1 MKHRVFHKMALYQGY
16 DGGKINVNISGGSG
30 VDKNGFTLKGDI
42 EMDGNEVKGLGAPTD
57 DTSAVTKKWVDDEI
71 VKHASV
77 TIQPAGFTMKGDIDM
92 GNNMITNVTP
102 GSDANNAATL
112 DYVRSQSIKHLP
124 LDGTRAMSGNLNMG
138 SNEIKALGNPT
149 TSRSAVT
156 LEYMTGALNKPVSGL
171 DIAGDIDMKNHEIK
185 NLSDPTTDESAVNKK
200 WVTDHVSGSS
210 LTSSGFLMTD
220 NIDMGG
226 HSITGLVGGSVEDTA
241 ALSSKTIDTWGLQFV
256 KRDGGTLASNLDA
269 NSFEITRVAN
279 PTTDVSAVSKKWVT
293 DHVSGSTINTRG
305 FTMTGNID
313 MGGHTIEKLRL
324 SSPDNPNRESVPNT
338 GWVTDKFMSKVGGLV
353 EGDIDM
359 RDSSDIVNLRDP
371 TNAKDAVNKQWVTDN
386 FARIIPS
393 GKYVEKLHHKVAQWV
408 WGYRGVTL
416 ANTKYHAYCHDGIPP
431 SWRTDTINSLA
442 NINLETI
449 TIKSNSSILAD
460 ITNVNLELILRVSIY
475 VKQSNGKFVQQ
486 KKDIVLGTIN
496 LARLQ
501 NCYFLGT
508 YQSDG
513 RSTACYAFKGN
524 SEYYIGGQAE
534 LVDNTMAWCVIVK
547 PEQSM
552 PTGKSMDMSF
562 CWSLLYAGPSGG

>member
-1 MKHRVFHKMALYQGY
+1 
-16 DGGKINVNISGGSG
+16 
-30 VDKNGFTLKGDI
+30 
-42 EMDGNEVKGLGAPTD
+42 
-57 DTSAVTKKWVDDEI
+57 
-71 VKHASV
+71 
-77 TIQPAGFTMKGDIDM
+77 
-92 GNNMITNVTP
+92 
-102 GSDANNAATL
+102 
-112 DYVRSQSIKHLP
+112 
-124 LDGTRAMSGNLNMG
+124 
-138 SNEIKALGNPT
+138 
-149 TSRSAVT
+149 
-156 LEYMTGALNKPVSGL
+156 MTGALNRPVSGL

-185 NLSDPTTDESAVNKK
+185 NLSDPTMDESAVNKK

-210 LTSSGFLMTD
+210 LTSSGFTMTG

-226 HSITGLVGGSVEDTA
+226 HSITGLAGGSVGDTA

-269 NSFEITRVAN
+269 NSFEITCVAN
-279 PTTDVSAVSKKWVT
+279 PTTDGSAVSKKWVT
-293 DHVSGSTINTRG
+293 DHVSGSTINTGG

-324 SSPDNPNRESVPNT
+324 ASPDKPNRESVPNT
-338 GWVTDKFMSKVGGLV
+338 GWITDKFMSKVGGLV

-359 RDSSDIVNLRDP
+359 GDSSDIVNLRDP
-371 TNAKDAVNKQWVTDN
+371 TSAKDDVNKQWVTNN

-393 GKYVEKLHHKVAQWV
+393 GKYVEKLHHKVTQWV
-408 WGYRGVTL
+408 WGYRGVSL
-416 ANTKYHAYCHDGIPP
+416 ANTKYHGFCHDGIPP

-460 ITNVNLELILRVSIY
+460 ITNVNLELILRVSSIY

-486 KKDIVLGTIN
+486 KKDIVLGTID

-513 RSTACYAFKGN
+513 RSTACWAFKGN
-524 SEYYIGGQAE
+524 SEYYIGGQSE
-534 LVDNTMAWCVIVK
+534 LVDNTMAW
-547 PEQSM
+547 S
-552 PTGKSMDMSF
+552 
-562 CWSLLYAGPSGG
+562 